1 MLPALPIS
9 ESPGV
14 KGRYNNPNGRSN
26 PEKGSEQPLQKA
38 DPTEPVQ
45 VGDKAKKPFNP
56 KMPPSGNL
64 KYARQTDNPRAPS

>member
-14 KGRYNNPNGRSN
+14 EGKYNNPKGRSN
-26 PEKGSEQPLQKA
+26 PEKGAEQPLQKA

-45 VGDKAKKPFNP
+45 VGDKAKKPSNP
-56 KMPPSGNL
+56 KTPPSGNL
-64 KYARQTDNPRAPS
+64 KYARQTDDARSV